1 MISYALPRVLHVLA
15 IVLWIGGVSF
25 VTTILLPA
33 IRRMPSDQD
42 KLALFERIEGAFAW
56 QARVTTVVAGATG
69 FYMVHKMSA
78 WHWFADPQRWYLH
91 AMVAVWVLFTLMLFV
106 LEPLVLHRLFHKWA
120 RKDADGTLRF
130 VHRMH
135 WVLLLV
141 SLLTVAGAV
150 AGAHGWLWL

>member
-1 MISYALPRVLHVLA
+1 MISYALPRVVHVLA

-33 IRRMPSDQD
+33 IRRMPSGED

-56 QARVTTVVAGATG
+56 QSRLTTAVAGGSG
-69 FYMVHKMSA
+69 FYLVHRMEV

-91 AMVAVWVLFTLMLFV
+91 GMVAVWVLFSLVLFV
-106 LEPLVLHRLFHKWA
+106 LEPLVLHRLFRKWA
-120 RKDADGTLRF
+120 SKDPDRTLRF
-130 VHRMH
+130 VQRMH
-135 WVLLLV
+135 WILLSV
-141 SLLTVAGAV
+141 SLIAVAGAV

>member
-25 VTTILLPA
+25 VTTVLLPA

-56 QARVTTVVAGATG
+56 QSRVTTLMAGLSG
-69 FYMVHKMSA
+69 FYLLHRLAA
-78 WHWFADPQRWYLH
+78 WHWFLDPQRWYLH
-91 AMVAVWVLFTLMLFV
+91 AMVGVWVLFTLMLFV
-106 LEPLVLHRLFHKWA
+106 LEPLVLHKLFHKWA
-120 RKDADGTLRF
+120 RTDPDGTLRF

-135 WVLLLV
+135 WGLLLV

-150 AGAHGWLWL
+150 AGAHGWLWI